1 MAGEEREA
9 MTRREA
15 KEFLRWLVLFAFV
28 LAVTAIMDGTCGM
41 HAGAVR

>member
-1 MAGEEREA
+1 
-9 MTRREA
+9 MTRRGT
-15 KEFLRWLVLFAFV
+15 KEFLRWLVLLGFV